1 VLVIGG
7 VLGVLLLSGGA
18 ALLIQYAGGSALRSA
33 YDGAPVCAAA
43 GDDHACRRLAPARIT
58 DVRSRIIREQ
68 NARAARLAVYGWDV
82 TVDVAGVRRTAHMA
96 STPSGLFT
104 GAQVTVETWRGSITS
119 INLDSTAYP
128 TTDSPEAYGEAPLAI
143 GGVLAAAGLTVAGAA
158 GVAVA
163 RRRSGR
169 VARTRLPGS
178 RRG

>member
-7 VLGVLLLSGGA
+7 ILGLLLLSGGA
-18 ALLIQYAGGSALRSA
+18 ALLIQYASSSSLRNA
-33 YDGAPVCAAA
+33 YDDAPVCAAA

-68 NARAARLAVYGWDV
+68 NARATRLAVYGWDV
-82 TVDVAGVRRTAHMA
+82 SVDVAGVRRTAHMA

-119 INLDSTAYP
+119 ISLDSTAYP
-128 TTDSPEAYGEAPLAI
+128 TTDSPEAYGDAPLAI
-143 GGVLAAAGLTVAGAA
+143 GGVLAAGGLAIAGAA

-163 RRRSGR
+163 RRRR
-169 VARTRLPGS
+169 VRRS
-178 RRG
+178 RR